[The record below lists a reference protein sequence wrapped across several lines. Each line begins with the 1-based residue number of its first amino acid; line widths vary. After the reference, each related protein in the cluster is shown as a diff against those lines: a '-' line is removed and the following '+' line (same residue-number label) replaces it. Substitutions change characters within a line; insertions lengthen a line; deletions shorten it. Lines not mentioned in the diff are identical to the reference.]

1 MRKIIQLLLLFIA
14 LFAGNYLMAQQ
25 KYALVVGINKY
36 YQKPGVLYPKV
47 LQGCVNDALAIQSVL
62 KQKFGFSQENIISL
76 LDDKATRPNV
86 LAGFETILSKIKSG
100 DAFVFFF
107 SGHGV
112 WMSNN
117 DQSPLDQSI
126 KDKMN
131 QAMVM
136 SDLYA
141 KNLDCLFTDGLLKK
155 TINRFIDKRAIVTS
169 IFDCCFSGKLPAT
182 FMLGQ
187 QNPYTWYQMPAEEKS
202 FSFIDVYDVFSE
214 DCRTHP
220 DSCDLLH
227 LNDTLSQRFLDEEST
242 RSFNL
247 TDNLV
252 VNNSEHVVR
261 PAERPRSMFAS
272 LAATDDR
279 QKGLEIKDET
289 GTPHGAFTR
298 ALLYALQK
306 TGYNSSLKQVIEV
319 VNDAMQKQLY
329 LQTPMYMNDPL
340 RLAKNFIGIAPNNFK
355 DNRTAIWDDII
366 NNSININAGTNDG
379 IAPGNRLSVTKQ
391 GSKIEIEITSATI
404 NSCVA
409 KMVSG
414 KISQLKKG
422 DVLSVTSSYI
432 RSAPL
437 IKIFIENSTTG
448 SAAFQQLLNKKVI
461 PLSRLTNYWDY
472 ENWYADNSISVLYN
486 RAAGKADEIAASLL
500 SQQNKGN
507 FLVYLPIPA
516 NITAA
521 LKKAFSKNQN
531 FQLVEDEKDANF
543 TLVLNYTK
551 AKPGFVFTWVKPS
564 ADFSNIDKFY
574 QHNLKLKTLP
584 TTDVQI
590 KKLVTDILNLTAK
603 TARIKSSQWLNEYPA
618 K

>member
-1 MRKIIQLLLLFIA
+1 MRKIIQLLLLPTA
-14 LFAGNYLMAQQ
+14 LLAGYFLQAQQ

-62 KQKFGFSQENIISL
+62 KQKFGFNQENIIAL
-76 LDDKATRPNV
+76 LDDKATRSNV

-112 WMSNN
+112 WMSNS

-155 TINRFIDKRAIVTS
+155 TINRFIDKRAVVTS
-169 IFDCCFSGKLPAT
+169 IFDCCFSGKLSAT
-182 FMLGQ
+182 FSLGQ
-187 QNPYTWYQMPAEEKS
+187 QNPYSWYEMPAEEKS
-202 FSFIDVYDVFSE
+202 FSFVDVYDVFSE
-214 DCRTHP
+214 DCSTHP
-220 DSCDLLH
+220 DSCDLQH
-227 LNDTLSQRFLDEEST
+227 LNDTLSQRFLDDEST

-252 VNNSEHVVR
+252 VNNREHVVR

-289 GTPHGAFTR
+289 GTPHGAYTR

-306 TGYNSSLKQVIEV
+306 TNYNSSLKQVIEV
-319 VNDAMQKQLY
+319 INKAMGKQLY

-340 RLAKNFIGIAPNNFK
+340 RLAKNFIGIAPNNFR
-355 DNRTAIWDDII
+355 DTRTAICGDII
-366 NNSININAGTNDG
+366 NNSININAGSNDG
-379 IAPGNRLSVTKQ
+379 FAPGNRLSVTKQ
-391 GSKIEIEITSATI
+391 GRKIEIEITSATI
-404 NSCVA
+404 NSSVA

-422 DVLSVTSSYI
+422 DVLNLTSSFI

-437 IKIFIENSTTG
+437 IKIFIEPSSVNA
-448 SAAFQQLLNKKVI
+448 AAFQQLLNKKVI

-472 ENWYADNSISVLYN
+472 ENWYADYCSNILYN
-486 RAAGKADEIAASLL
+486 RPASNPDEKASRLL
-500 SQQNKGN
+500 AQQKKDS
-507 FLVYLPIPA
+507 FMVYLPIPA
-516 NITAA
+516 NITYA
-521 LKKAFSKNQN
+521 LKKAFSKDQN
-531 FQLVEDEKDANF
+531 FQLVENEKEANF

-551 AKPGFVFTWVKPS
+551 AKPGFVFTWVIPS
-564 ADFSNIDKFY
+564 PDFNRIDKFY
-574 QHNLKLKTLP
+574 QHNLKLKILP
-584 TTDVQI
+584 TNDLQI
-590 KKLVTDILNLTAK
+590 KKLIADILNLTAK
-603 TARIKSSQWLNEYPA
+603 TARIKSNQWLNEYPVR
-618 K
+618 

>member
-1 MRKIIQLLLLFIA
+1 MRKMIQLLLSFIT
-14 LFAGNYLMAQQ
+14 LFAGNFLMAQQ

-36 YQKPGVLYPKV
+36 YQKPGVLYPRV
-47 LQGCVNDALAIQSVL
+47 LQGCVNDALAMQSVL
-62 KQKFGFSQENIISL
+62 KQKFGFSQENIIL
-76 LDDKATRPNV
+76 LSDERASRANV
-86 LAGFETILSKIKSG
+86 IASFETIISKIKPG

-117 DQSPLDQSI
+117 DQSPLDQST

-155 TINRFIDKRAIVTS
+155 TINRFIDKRAVVTS

-182 FMLGQ
+182 FSLGQ
-187 QNPYTWYQMPAEEKS
+187 QNPYSWFEMPAEEKS
-202 FSFIDVYDVFSE
+202 FSFSDVYDAFSE
-214 DCRTHP
+214 NCATNP
-220 DSCDLLH
+220 DSCKLDH
-227 LNDTLSQRFLDEEST
+227 LNDSLAQHFLDEETT

-252 VNNSEHVVR
+252 VNNSEHVIR
-261 PAERPRSMFAS
+261 PAERPQSLFAS

-279 QKGLEIKDET
+279 QKGLEITDET
-289 GTPHGAFTR
+289 GTHHGAFTR

-306 TGYNSSLKQVIEV
+306 TNYNAPLKQVIEV
-319 VNDAMQKQLY
+319 INKAMDKQLY

-340 RLAKNFIGIAPNNFK
+340 RLTKNFIGIAPNNFK
-355 DNRTAIWDDII
+355 DTRTAICGDII
-366 NNSININAGTNDG
+366 NTSININAGTNDG
-379 IAPGNRLSVTKQ
+379 FATGNRLSVTKQ
-391 GSKIEIEITSATI
+391 GSKILMEITSAAT
-404 NSCVA
+404 SSSVA
-409 KMVSG
+409 KIVSG
-414 KISQLKKG
+414 KMSLLKKG
-422 DVLSVTSSYI
+422 DVVSLTNSYT

-437 IKIFIENSTTG
+437 IKVFIDNSTV
-448 SAAFQQLLNKKVI
+448 SPLAFQQLFTKKVL
-461 PLSRLTNYWDY
+461 PLSKLTNYWDY
-472 ENWYADNSISVLYN
+472 ENWYADNSISVFYN
-486 RAAGKADEIAASLL
+486 RAAGKADEIAAPLL
-500 SQQNKGN
+500 TQQNKGN

-521 LKKAFSKNQN
+521 LKKAFSKSQN
-531 FQLVEDEKDANF
+531 FQLVGDEKDANF

-564 ADFSNIDKFY
+564 AEFSNIDKFY
-574 QHNLKLKTLP
+574 QHNLKLQTLP